1 MTEKKGMFH
10 NKLISNSTKSQT
22 KEKNAE
28 FNNVVILDEPNKF
41 EIISKKDKTEE
52 NQNESISNLNIG
64 NELQNKI
71 RNTKIKQESENR
83 KTRPKYFEDI
93 NSSSIVKKEES
104 ISEFN
109 TNKKSQ
115 GSDFALFKMIN
126 EFGNN
131 NKNSASKFKVTES
144 LENYDPINSI
154 TIRNSN
160 INSKNI
166 KVEKEDSKNE
176 IFKIEEENIK
186 TNEYVKS
193 ENSDFIQNEKDD
205 QDKTDINRM
214 NIKLLFKPNEEDT
227 SQYIKETKNQ
237 IINDINNIYENN
249 QLNLVKIN
257 NHEIYN
263 FITEYNHK
271 SKDDLDYE
279 PDYYKLSDKN
289 DKFILRRNYFLSH
302 NYFSYIINEKD
313 KEKYLYEKIKKHKIN
328 YNEKIDELNFV
339 INSNILSSRL
349 KDNKA
354 KKEPKVYDIENISSF
369 FYNFCLY
376 YPNNDNMSNNNKIQ
390 KIILDEKAEDEL
402 IKTIIAYRKI
412 YNDGH
417 SFQRCFSFLLIETFL
432 LKNKLNELN
441 YIIYDIKKTLKHK
454 YLNIDQTL
462 NILFQIKEAS
472 SIEYLMETYN
482 NSEIKLDEIM
492 ITYIE
497 DKINIINNID
507 TINKRKYQEINYIYF
522 KTLCDIF
529 DINIKILSIEENKS
543 KNKLNNNSLLSLNT
557 LDIFC
562 ESFNTNMKDNK
573 NSQLSE
579 SSNSS
584 ELSQN
589 YPTFYILFFINSYHI
604 IYTNKSDVDS
614 TMANNGLI
622 SQHYFLPSLPN
633 LKCPKCNKNNPLDII
648 PYYETVLC
656 HKCLIFYM
664 KDIIKNRVVLFI
676 KSGFSSVEYFT
687 RPISI
692 KQDVKINMT
701 LYKYIT
707 RNYFMKDFENIFHNT
722 CFICYKYFNNNKKK
736 AEKNNKLINNIN
748 NNIIKIFVLK
758 CKCQICENCLEE
770 KKREFMGEFNYL
782 NLHEIHNLKL
792 SKCPCGNIYDINE
805 IINYSKIKF
814 TENDKNLAL
823 QRLKLI
829 LSKKCCICLNN
840 KEEINND
847 FINLFLV
854 NSPKHFICKNCFQ
867 AKIKENNGINKT
879 KNKKIEMKY
888 ENEEDKKKNKIYFND
903 LESSDSS
910 LKDCGTK
917 DQKFFCNICFT
928 EHILDKNEEN
938 KKIIDKKQNKKDK
951 AMNKCC
957 GKCVII

>member
-1 MTEKKGMFH
+1 MTEKKEKIM
-10 NKLISNSTKSQT
+10 NKLITNSTKSQT
-22 KEKNAE
+22 KDKR
-28 FNNVVILDEPNKF
+28 NNEINNEIFVEEPKQF
-41 EIISKKDKTEE
+41 DALLKKDKSEDNKTK
-52 NQNESISNLNIG
+52 SISNLNIN
-64 NELQNKI
+64 NELQNQI
-71 RNTKIKQESENR
+71 QKIKIKDDNENR
-83 KTRPKYFEDI
+83 KTKSKYFEDI
-93 NSSSIVKKEES
+93 NNSSIVKKEES
-104 ISEFN
+104 IIDFN

-115 GSDFALFKMIN
+115 GSDFALFKMMK
-126 EFGNN
+126 ELG
-131 NKNSASKFKVTES
+131 NKNSASKFKVSES
-144 LENYDPINSI
+144 LENCDPINSI

-166 KVEKEDSKNE
+166 KIEKEDSKNE

-186 TNEYVKS
+186 TNEYAKS

-205 QDKTDINRM
+205 EDKSNINRM
-214 NIKLLFKPNEEDT
+214 NIKLLFKPNEEST
-227 SQYIKETKNQ
+227 SEIIKETKNQ
-237 IINDINNIYENN
+237 IMNDINNIYENN

-257 NHEIYN
+257 NREIYN

-271 SKDDLDYE
+271 SKDELDY
-279 PDYYKLSDKN
+279 DNNYYKMADKN
-289 DKFILRRNYFLSH
+289 DKFIIRRNNFISG
-302 NYFSYIINEKD
+302 NYFNYII
-313 KEKYLYEKIKKHKIN
+313 KEKEKVKYSYEKIKEYKIN
-328 YNEKIDELNFV
+328 YNDEAPEFNFV
-339 INSNILSSRL
+339 LNSNILSSRL
-349 KDNKA
+349 KDNKT
-354 KKEPKVYDIENISSF
+354 KKEPKVNDIENISSF

-376 YPNNDNMSNNNKIQ
+376 QTNNDNKSNTNQ
-390 KIILDEKAEDEL
+390 KIILDDNSEEEI
-402 IKTIIAYRKI
+402 IKSIIAYRKI

-441 YIIYDIKKTLKHK
+441 FIIYDIKKTLKNK
-454 YLNIDQTL
+454 YLNIEQIL
-462 NILFQIKEAS
+462 NILYQIKEAS

-867 AKIKENNGINKT
+867 AKIKENNGINK
-879 KNKKIEMKY
+879 KKKKKIEMKY

-917 DQKFFCNICFT
+917 EQKFFCNICFT

>member
-1 MTEKKGMFH
+1 MTEKKEKIM
-10 NKLISNSTKSQT
+10 NKLITNSTKSQT
-22 KEKNAE
+22 KDKR
-28 FNNVVILDEPNKF
+28 NNEINNEIFVEEPKQF
-41 EIISKKDKTEE
+41 DALLKKDKSEDNKTK
-52 NQNESISNLNIG
+52 SISNLNIN
-64 NELQNKI
+64 NELQNQI
-71 RNTKIKQESENR
+71 QKIKIKDDNENR
-83 KTRPKYFEDI
+83 KTKSKYFEDI
-93 NSSSIVKKEES
+93 NNSSIVKKEES
-104 ISEFN
+104 IIDFN

-115 GSDFALFKMIN
+115 GSDFALFKMMK
-126 EFGNN
+126 ELG
-131 NKNSASKFKVTES
+131 NKNSASKFKVSES
-144 LENYDPINSI
+144 LENCDPINSI

-166 KVEKEDSKNE
+166 KIEKEDSKNE

-186 TNEYVKS
+186 TNEYAKS

-205 QDKTDINRM
+205 EDKSNINRM
-214 NIKLLFKPNEEDT
+214 NIKLLFKPNEENT
-227 SQYIKETKNQ
+227 SEIIKETKNQ
-237 IINDINNIYENN
+237 IMNDINNIYENN

-257 NHEIYN
+257 NREIYN

-271 SKDDLDYE
+271 SKDELDY
-279 PDYYKLSDKN
+279 DNNYYKMADKN
-289 DKFILRRNYFLSH
+289 DKFIIRRNNFISG
-302 NYFSYIINEKD
+302 NYFNYII
-313 KEKYLYEKIKKHKIN
+313 KEKEKVKYSYEKIKEYKIN
-328 YNEKIDELNFV
+328 YNDEAPEFNFV
-339 INSNILSSRL
+339 LNSNILSSRL
-349 KDNKA
+349 KDNKT
-354 KKEPKVYDIENISSF
+354 KKEPKVNDIENISSF

-376 YPNNDNMSNNNKIQ
+376 QTNNDNKSNTNQ
-390 KIILDEKAEDEL
+390 KIILDDNSEDEI
-402 IKTIIAYRKI
+402 IKSIIAYRKI

-441 YIIYDIKKTLKHK
+441 FIIYDIKKTLKNK
-454 YLNIDQTL
+454 YLNIEQIL
-462 NILFQIKEAS
+462 NILYQIKEAS

-867 AKIKENNGINKT
+867 LKIKENNGINKA

-917 DQKFFCNICFT
+917 EQKFFCNICFT

-957 GKCVII
+957 GKCVIF

>member
-1 MTEKKGMFH
+1 MTEKKEKIM
-10 NKLISNSTKSQT
+10 NKLITNSTKSQT
-22 KEKNAE
+22 KDKR
-28 FNNVVILDEPNKF
+28 NNEINNEIFVEEPKQF
-41 EIISKKDKTEE
+41 DALLKKDKSEDNKTK
-52 NQNESISNLNIG
+52 SISNLNIN
-64 NELQNKI
+64 NELQNQI
-71 RNTKIKQESENR
+71 QKIKIKDDNENR
-83 KTRPKYFEDI
+83 KTKSKYFEDI
-93 NSSSIVKKEES
+93 NNSSIVKKEES
-104 ISEFN
+104 IIDFN

-115 GSDFALFKMIN
+115 GSDFALFKMMK
-126 EFGNN
+126 ELG
-131 NKNSASKFKVTES
+131 NKNSASKFKVSES
-144 LENYDPINSI
+144 LENCDPINSI

-166 KVEKEDSKNE
+166 KIEKEDSKNE

-186 TNEYVKS
+186 TNEYAKS

-205 QDKTDINRM
+205 EDKSNINRM
-214 NIKLLFKPNEEDT
+214 NIKLLFKPNEENT
-227 SQYIKETKNQ
+227 SEMIKETKNQ
-237 IINDINNIYENN
+237 IMNDINNIYENN

-257 NHEIYN
+257 NREIYN
-263 FITEYNHK
+263 FITEYYPK
-271 SKDDLDYE
+271 SKDELDY
-279 PDYYKLSDKN
+279 DNNYYKMADKN
-289 DKFILRRNYFLSH
+289 DKFIIRRNNFISG
-302 NYFSYIINEKD
+302 NYFNYII
-313 KEKYLYEKIKKHKIN
+313 KEKEKLKYSYEKISEYKIN
-328 YNEKIDELNFV
+328 YNDESPEFNFV
-339 INSNILSSRL
+339 LNSNILSSRL
-349 KDNKA
+349 KDNKT
-354 KKEPKVYDIENISSF
+354 KKEPKVNDIENISSF

-376 YPNNDNMSNNNKIQ
+376 QTNNDNKSNTNQ
-390 KIILDEKAEDEL
+390 KIILDDNSEDEI
-402 IKTIIAYRKI
+402 IKSIIAYRKI

-441 YIIYDIKKTLKHK
+441 FIIYDIKKTLKNK
-454 YLNIDQTL
+454 YLNIEQIL
-462 NILFQIKEAS
+462 NILYQIKEAS

-692 KQDVKINMT
+692 KQDIKINMT

-854 NSPKHFICKNCFQ
+854 NSPRHFICKDCFQ
-867 AKIKENNGINKT
+867 LKIKENNGINKA

-917 DQKFFCNICFT
+917 EQKFFCNICFT